1 MKKKIILTV
10 LALNYNACLIAGII
24 GIMLYAAGVNKC
36 KKAGSISLI
45 IYLLVNLLGQI
56 VAMSKNRRFYMNQSI
71 SKIILSFIGMV
82 VLMHF

>member
-45 IYLLVNLLGQI
+45 IYLLVNLIGKCLLWWISINIKLKVWNLVSIYQF
-56 VAMSKNRRFYMNQSI
+56 KRMNTQ
-71 SKIILSFIGMV
+71 
-82 VLMHF
+82 

>member
-36 KKAGSISLI
+36 KKVGSISLI
-45 IYLLVNLLGQI
+45 IYLLINLIGKCLLWLINISQKAWNLVI
-56 VAMSKNRRFYMNQSI
+56 IYQSKRMNTQ
-71 SKIILSFIGMV
+71 
-82 VLMHF
+82 